1 MNMNIDKETAEDE
14 LSKRKEEWRRMIA
27 HDLRA
32 PLSNILAVLQVIH
45 EVAGARA
52 LEAKELE
59 LLNISIR
66 SGKRMTELLDL
77 FLDIA
82 KLDEGVMPV
91 DKKEIPLFPMLQSV
105 IEDEI
110 EFSQAKNIS
119 IKIGVKKGE
128 TVLADKRLLERIL
141 QNLLNNALK
150 FTPRGGIISISADLS
165 NPKTSL
171 ISVKDN
177 GIGIPAEGMAT
188 LFDRFHQAQA
198 RREGLIQG
206 NGLGLAFCQE
216 AVKAMG
222 GNISVRSELGQG
234 SEFTVSLPRF

>member
-1 MNMNIDKETAEDE
+1 MSEKKTLMEEE
-14 LSKRKEEWRRMIA
+14 VSKRKEEWRRMIA

-52 LEAKELE
+52 LEPKELE

-91 DKKEIPLFPMLQSV
+91 DKKEIPLSPVIQSV

-110 EFSQAKNIS
+110 ELSQAKNIS
-119 IKIGVKKGE
+119 VKVEVDKE
-128 TVLADKRLLERIL
+128 KTVFADERLLARTL

-150 FTPRGGIISISADLS
+150 FTPRGGTISISVDFS
-165 NPKTSL
+165 NPKTHL
-171 ISVKDN
+171 LSVKDN
-177 GIGIPAEGMAT
+177 GIGIPPGGMAT

-222 GNISVRSELGQG
+222 GTISVRSELGKG
-234 SEFTVSLPRF
+234 SEFTISLPSRT

>member
-1 MNMNIDKETAEDE
+1 METKKIESEEEA
-14 LSKRKEEWRRMIA
+14 SKRKEEWRRMVA

-32 PLSNILAVLQVIH
+32 PLSNISAVLQVIR
-45 EVAGARA
+45 EVAGTRP
-52 LEAKELE
+52 LSAKEIE
-59 LLNISIR
+59 LIDISIR

-91 DKKEIPLFPMLQSV
+91 SKKEILLSPLVQSV

-110 EFSQAKNIS
+110 SLSQAKNIS
-119 IKIGVKKGE
+119 VNAAIDEKE
-128 TVLADKRLLERIL
+128 TVFADENLLERTL

-150 FTPRGGIISISADLS
+150 FTPRGGKISISSD
-165 NPKTSL
+165 KGK
-171 ISVKDN
+171 ISVRDN
-177 GIGIPAEGMAT
+177 GIGISQDGMKT

-206 NGLGLAFCQE
+206 NGLGLTFCRQ
-216 AVKAMG
+216 ATRAMG
-222 GNISVRSELGQG
+222 GEIYVHSELGKG
-234 SEFTVSLPRF
+234 SEFTISLPRP